1 MDKIGKFFSF
11 NGRANRAE
19 FFLALFGP
27 IILFV
32 LVAISGFGIEIVD
45 DNFWFFEII
54 MFWIWFAGMA
64 RRSRD
69 CGKSPL
75 IILIIFIPLV
85 QFGLL
90 IYLLFQEGI
99 EDQNITD
106 ETEQQELRQAVA
118 GHIIASEQKKET
130 VEQRDL
136 RRALENHTFASEKK
150 KETSLSDTQPTA
162 INENK
167 ETPESEDIYC
177 TNCGKKARVND
188 KFCKG
193 CGTDLTE

>member
-106 ETEQQELRQAVA
+106 EIEQQELRRAVA
-118 GHIIASEQKKET
+118 SHIIDSEQKKET
-130 VEQRDL
+130 
-136 RRALENHTFASEKK
+136 A
-150 KETSLSDTQPTA
+150 LSDTQPTA

-167 ETPESEDIYC
+167 EIPEGEDLYC

-193 CGTDLTE
+193 CGEEFTE

>member
-1 MDKIGKFFSF
+1 MWVRGKILVWVGRDIIPWTIALILTLELFSE
-11 NGRANRAE
+11 NWGGWAAA
-19 FFLALFGP
+19 FLIVLFL
-27 IILFV
+27 ILAKIQD
-32 LVAISGFGIEIVD
+32 AIVFSIKTYQAGNKEIEQSIL
-45 DNFWFFEII
+45 NKAKEI
-54 MFWIWFAGMA
+54 
-64 RRSRD
+64 
-69 CGKSPL
+69 
-75 IILIIFIPLV
+75 
-85 QFGLL
+85 
-90 IYLLFQEGI
+90 
-99 EDQNITD
+99 
-106 ETEQQELRQAVA
+106 EQQKLRQAVA